1 MARRWR
7 QSIGV
12 FALAL
17 FLGAT
22 SLAAG
27 NAGWAMGWFLL
38 FAVLALLVSPLAFPK
53 SVTDAEARARSAQ
66 DGRAIVYWRP
76 GCPFCMRLRAS
87 LGRHADRLHWVDI
100 WADPAGAASVRA
112 VADGNETVPTVIT
125 GDTAMVN
132 PKPEVVRALT
142 SAHPA

>member
-7 QSIGV
+7 LSIGA
-12 FALAL
+12 FAVAL
-17 FLGAT
+17 FVGVT

-27 NAGWAMGWFLL
+27 NVGAAVGWFLF
-38 FAVLALLVSPLAFPK
+38 FAIVALLASPRAFPK
-53 SVTDAEARARSAQ
+53 SVTDAEARARSAR

-87 LGRHADRLHWVDI
+87 LGRRADRLHWVDI

-125 GDTAMVN
+125 GETAMVN

-142 SAHPA
+142 LA

>member
-1 MARRWR
+1 MARRWGL
-7 QSIGV
+7 SIGSAV
-12 FALAL
+12 LAL
-17 FLGAT
+17 FFGGT

-27 NAGWAMGWFLL
+27 NVGSAVGLFLF
-38 FAVLALLVSPLAFPK
+38 FAILAAIASPRAFPR
-53 SVTDAEARARSAQ
+53 SITDAEARALSAS
-66 DGRAIVYWRP
+66 DGRPIVYWRP

-87 LGRHADRLHWVDI
+87 VGRRASRLHWVDI

-125 GDTAMVN
+125 RDAAMVN

-142 SAHPA
+142 SA

>member
-7 QSIGV
+7 QSIAV

-27 NAGWAMGWFLL
+27 NAGSAVGWFLF

-87 LGRHADRLHWVDI
+87 LGRHADSCRPGGRFCMRLRPWLGPQADRLHWGDFG
-100 WADPAGAASVRA
+100 ADPAGAASVRA
-112 VADGNETVPTVIT
+112 VADGN
-125 GDTAMVN
+125 
-132 PKPEVVRALT
+132 
-142 SAHPA
+142 

>member
-7 QSIGV
+7 LSIGV
-12 FALAL
+12 FAMAL
-17 FLGAT
+17 FVGAA
-22 SLAAG
+22 SLAGGDVGSAV
-27 NAGWAMGWFLL
+27 GWFLF
-38 FAVLALLVSPLAFPK
+38 FAVLAVLVSPRAFPR

-87 LGRHADRLHWVDI
+87 LGRRAGRLHWVDI

-132 PKPEVVRALT
+132 PQPAVVRALT
-142 SAHPA
+142 SA